1 MEITKAQ
8 YELKKVLQ
16 LKFAE
21 LQAKN
26 PQYSLRAF
34 AKSLDIHA
42 ASLSEFFADKRQFSP
57 KLQKKIIDKLNIAP
71 DRKQRLMEV
80 VDHHADTP
88 ADAERI
94 QIDTDSY
101 HMVVDPIYY
110 SILCLLETKNFEE
123 DYAFMAR
130 RLKRKSKEIKEA
142 MERLERVGYIKRVG
156 KKLMVAEAH
165 LMTTDDIA
173 NMSLRLRHAE
183 NLDSAKN
190 ALLNLD
196 VDKRYFRFE
205 TLAISTEDMPEF
217 KKAASEFFSKLVLIS
232 QKSKNKNEVYEFC
245 FNFFPRTELNS
256 K

>member
-1 MEITKAQ
+1 MTKAQ

-16 LKFAE
+16 LKLAE

-57 KLQKKIIDKLNIAP
+57 KLQRKIIDKLNIAP
-71 DRKQRLMEV
+71 DKKQHLVDV
-80 VDHHADTP
+80 VENHAKTP

-101 HMVVDPIYY
+101 HLVVDPIYY
-110 SILCLLETKNFEE
+110 SILCLIETKDFVE

-130 RLKRKSKEIKEA
+130 RLKRKTKEIKEA
-142 MERLERVGYIKRVG
+142 MERLERVGYIKRSE
-156 KKLMVAEAH
+156 KKLTVGEAH

-173 NMSLRLRHAE
+173 NMCLRLRHAE
-183 NLDSAKN
+183 NLDNAKE
-190 ALLNLD
+190 ALLNLE

-205 TLAISTEDMPEF
+205 TLAISTEEMPEF
-217 KKAASEFFSKLVLIS
+217 KKAANEFFNKIVLLS

-245 FNFFPRTELNS
+245 FNFFPRSDLKS